1 MKVDWNK
8 KEGHEVT
15 FDNEYDTVL
24 NVIDNNPYYVTPLYF
39 DKGRYNINFL
49 YYDDSPGPLLTNSI
63 EFQFIIYTNVNHIDL
78 SKIILIIH
86 SVDDSAFF
94 DIHDVPD
101 HVLERV
107 RTKIRSIL
115 PEIETSKLDK
125 NIEQLR
131 IMLQVLI

>member
-24 NVIDNNPYYVTPLYF
+24 KVIDNNPYYVTPLYF

-49 YYDDSPGPLLTNSI
+49 YYDDLPGPLLTNSI

-94 DIHDVPD
+94 DIHNVPS

>member
-24 NVIDNNPYYVTPLYF
+24 NVMDNNPYYVTPLYF

-63 EFQFIIYTNVNHIDL
+63 EFQFIINTNVNHIDL

-94 DIHDVPD
+94 DIHNVPS

-107 RTKIRSIL
+107 RTKVRSIL

>member
-1 MKVDWNK
+1 MQVR
-8 KEGHEVT
+8 
-15 FDNEYDTVL
+15 
-24 NVIDNNPYYVTPLYF
+24 
-39 DKGRYNINFL
+39 RYNINFL

-63 EFQFIIYTNVNHIDL
+63 EFEFIIFTNVNHIDL

-86 SVDDSAFF
+86 SVDESAFL
-94 DIHDVPD
+94 DIHDVPG

-107 RTKIRSIL
+107 RTKVRSIL

>member
-8 KEGHEVT
+8 KEGYEVT
-15 FDNEYDTVL
+15 FDNEYDKVF
-24 NVIDNNPYYVTPLYF
+24 NVMDNNPCYTTPLF
-39 DKGRYNINFL
+39 LDKGRYNINFL

-63 EFQFIIYTNVNHIDL
+63 EFQFIIYTNVNHVDL
-78 SKIILIIH
+78 SSIILVIH
-86 SVDDSAFF
+86 SVEESAFF

-101 HVLERV
+101 HVLEKV
-107 RTKIRSIL
+107 RTKVRSIL
-115 PEIETSKLDK
+115 PEIEKSKLDK

>member
-24 NVIDNNPYYVTPLYF
+24 KVIDNNPYYVTPIFL
-39 DKGRYNINFL
+39 DRGRYNINFL
-49 YYDDSPGPLLTNSI
+49 YYDDLPGPLLTNSI
-63 EFQFIIYTNVNHIDL
+63 EFQFIINTNVNHIDL
-78 SKIILIIH
+78 SKIILIIS

-94 DIHDVPD
+94 DIHNVPS

-107 RTKIRSIL
+107 RTKVRSIL
-115 PEIETSKLDK
+115 PEIETSGLDK
-125 NIEQLR
+125 NIEELH
-131 IMLQVLI
+131 IMLQVFI

>member
-8 KEGHEVT
+8 NEGHEVT

-24 NVIDNNPYYVTPLYF
+24 NVMDNNPYYVTPLYF

-63 EFQFIIYTNVNHIDL
+63 EFEFIIFTNVNHIDL

-86 SVDDSAFF
+86 SVDESAFL
-94 DIHDVPD
+94 DIHDVPG

-107 RTKIRSIL
+107 RTKVRSIL

>member
-24 NVIDNNPYYVTPLYF
+24 NVMDNNPYYVTPLYF

-63 EFQFIIYTNVNHIDL
+63 EFEFIIFTNVNHIDL
-78 SKIILIIH
+78 SKIILVIH
-86 SVDDSAFF
+86 SVEESAFF

>member
-8 KEGHEVT
+8 KEGHQVT
-15 FDNEYDTVL
+15 FDNEYETVFK
-24 NVIDNNPYYVTPLYF
+24 VIDNNPYYVTPLYF

-49 YYDDSPGPLLTNSI
+49 YYDDLPGPLLTNSI
-63 EFQFIIYTNVNHIDL
+63 EFQFIINTNVNHIDL

-94 DIHDVPD
+94 DIHNVPS

-107 RTKIRSIL
+107 RTKVRSIL
-115 PEIETSKLDK
+115 PEIETSGLDK
-125 NIEQLR
+125 NIEELH
-131 IMLQVLI
+131 IMLQVFI

>member
-24 NVIDNNPYYVTPLYF
+24 KVIDNNPYYVTPLYF

-78 SKIILIIH
+78 SKIILVIH

-94 DIHDVPD
+94 DIHDVPS

-107 RTKIRSIL
+107 RTKVRSIL